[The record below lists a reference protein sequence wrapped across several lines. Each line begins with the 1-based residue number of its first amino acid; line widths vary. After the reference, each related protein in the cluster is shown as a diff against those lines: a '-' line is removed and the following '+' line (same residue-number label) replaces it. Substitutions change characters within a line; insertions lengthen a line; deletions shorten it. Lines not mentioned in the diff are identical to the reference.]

1 MASSISSR
9 RVVVVSFLVDVLDVV
24 TNLIV
29 ALLTGSAVIF
39 SEMAQGLADS
49 AGSALLVIG
58 ERRAARPRDTR
69 HPFGYAREAYFWGL
83 MSAVTML
90 VVGAGLSAGRG
101 YQQLV
106 SPQPLKSVWLA
117 LAVLVLAIAT
127 NSYAV
132 SLSVRKLRSEAG
144 SLRAALGSFSRPLV
158 KNAFFRDVIGTS
170 TSIVGLVSMLLYQI
184 FALVLFDALGALVA
198 AVMMAGASLFLIAEA
213 RALIAGRG
221 LPPDDLER
229 LRQAVL
235 DTPEVD
241 AINQLAAIYAGSAE
255 VIVDAD
261 LDLDDQL
268 DTVRIESVLDDVERR
283 IRNELPETERVRV
296 LLNSPDP
303 QHSV

>member
-1 MASSISSR
+1 MAAPISSR

-39 SEMAQGLADS
+39 AEMAQGLADS

-58 ERRAARPRDTR
+58 ERRAARPRNAR

-83 MSAVTML
+83 MSAVAML
-90 VVGAGLSAGRG
+90 VVGAGLSAARG

-106 SPQPLKSVWLA
+106 SPQPLASVWLA
-117 LAVLVLAIAT
+117 LAVLILAIAT

-132 SLSVRKLRSEAG
+132 SLSVRKLVGEAD
-144 SLRAALGSFSRPLV
+144 SLRSALGSFSQPLV

-170 TSIVGLVSMLLYQI
+170 TSIVGLIAMLLYQI
-184 FALVLFDALGALVA
+184 LGLVIFDALGALIA
-198 AVMMAGASLFLIAEA
+198 AIMMAGASLFLIAEA
-213 RALIAGRG
+213 RALIAGRA
-221 LPPDDLER
+221 LPEEDLER
-229 LRQAVL
+229 VRRAVL
-235 DTPEVD
+235 ATPEVG
-241 AINQLAAIYAGSAE
+241 AINQLAAIHAGSAE

-268 DTVRIESVLDDVERR
+268 DTLRIESVLDDVERR
-283 IRNELPETERVRV
+283 IRDVLPETERVRV
-296 LLNSPDP
+296 LLNSPDQAP
-303 QHSV
+303 EI